1 MKNRNNGINEEH
13 RVQNQF
19 TAYLLTS
26 VKRCRQQY
34 MEKDYKYRQ
43 SQAEFD
49 ERYITEETDDCWRF
63 ESDVLDQALA
73 KLSDRER
80 YVLLSRV
87 LKDKSFEEIGKPLGL
102 RYKGVTALYSRTL
115 AKVRKMLEEVYH
127 ELL

>member
-34 MEKDYKYRQ
+34 MEKDHKYRQ
-43 SQAEFD
+43 SQVEFD
-49 ERYITEETDDCWRF
+49 ERYITIETENNWQF
-63 ESDVLDQALA
+63 ESDALDQALA

-87 LKDKSFEEIGKPLGL
+87 LKDKSYEEIGKPLSL
-102 RYKGVTALYSRTL
+102 KYKGVTTLYSRTL

>member
-34 MEKDYKYRQ
+34 MCKYDKYQ
-43 SQAEFD
+43 NTTVEFE
-49 ERYITEETDDCWRF
+49 ERYLPVIPENNWQI
-63 ESDVLDQALA
+63 ESDALDQAL
-73 KLSDRER
+73 LQLTDRER

-87 LKDKSFEEIGKPLGL
+87 LEDKSFEEIGIKLGL
-102 RYKGVTALYSRTL
+102 KYKGVTAVYSRTL
-115 AKVRKMLEEVYH
+115 AKLRKILKEVRD

>member
-34 MEKDYKYRQ
+34 MEKDHKYRQ
-43 SQAEFD
+43 SQVEFD
-49 ERYITEETDDCWRF
+49 ERYMTTETENDWRF

-87 LKDKSFEEIGKPLGL
+87 LKDKSFEEIGKQLGL
-102 RYKGVTALYSRTL
+102 KYKGVTALYSRTL
-115 AKVRKMLEEVYH
+115 EKVRKMLEEVYR

>member
-1 MKNRNNGINEEH
+1 MKYRNKGINEEH
-13 RVQNQF
+13 RIQNQF

-34 MEKDYKYRQ
+34 MEKNERYQQ
-43 SQAEFD
+43 SKAEFD
-49 ERYITEETDDCWRF
+49 EKYMSIETQDTWQF
-63 ESDVLDQALA
+63 KSDALDQALA

-87 LKDKSFEEIGKPLGL
+87 LEDKSFEVMGKELGL
-102 RYKGVTALYSRTL
+102 KYKGVTALYSRTL
-115 AKVRKMLEEVYH
+115 AKVQKMLEEVRN

>member
-1 MKNRNNGINEEH
+1 MKYRNKGINEEH
-13 RVQNQF
+13 RIQNQF

-34 MEKDYKYRQ
+34 MEKNERYQRSK
-43 SQAEFD
+43 AEFD
-49 ERYITEETDDCWRF
+49 EKYISIETQDNWQLK
-63 ESDVLDQALA
+63 SDVLDQALA

-87 LKDKSFEEIGKPLGL
+87 LEDKSFETMGKKPGL
-102 RYKGVTALYSRTL
+102 KYKGVTALYSRTI
-115 AKVRKMLEEVYH
+115 AKIRKMLEEVRN

>member
-1 MKNRNNGINEEH
+1 MKYRNKGVNEEH
-13 RVQNQF
+13 RIQNQF

-34 MEKDYKYRQ
+34 MEKNERYQQ
-43 SQAEFD
+43 SKAEFD
-49 ERYITEETDDCWRF
+49 EKYISIETQDNWRLK
-63 ESDVLDQALA
+63 SDVLDQALA

-87 LKDKSFEEIGKPLGL
+87 LEDKSYEVMGKELGL
-102 RYKGVTALYSRTL
+102 KYKGVTALYSRTL
-115 AKVRKMLEEVYH
+115 AKVRKILEEVTD